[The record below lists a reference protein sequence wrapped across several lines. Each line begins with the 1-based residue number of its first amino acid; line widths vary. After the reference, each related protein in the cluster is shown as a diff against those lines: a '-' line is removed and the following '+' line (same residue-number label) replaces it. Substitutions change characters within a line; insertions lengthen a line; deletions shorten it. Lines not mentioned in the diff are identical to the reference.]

1 MKIIYY
7 CSTGRHTSV
16 FMANLHLG
24 NIFLKKHYNTEELS
38 GLKYFGGSAV
48 QEEPL
53 FIGIDNDGN
62 EIYTLGIPKEK
73 EVMRKL
79 IENFLEMK
87 DRNPQDI
94 QTIDADKFSNPW
106 IKLGIFLSL
115 HTSFKGLAKQFVT
128 KGFEKYSSYFLTT
141 AHS

>member
-7 CSTGRHTSV
+7 CSTGRHTSI

-24 NIFLKKHYNTEELS
+24 NISLKKQYTNEDLS
-38 GLKYFGGSAV
+38 LLKYFGGKSI

-53 FIGIDNDGN
+53 FIGIDKNNN
-62 EIYTLGIPKEK
+62 EIYTIGIPKEK
-73 EVMRKL
+73 EIMTKL
-79 IENFLEMK
+79 IVSFLNLNGK
-87 DRNPQDI
+87 DCNDI
-94 QTIDADKFSNPW
+94 QLIDADAYSNPW

-115 HTSFKGLAKQFVT
+115 HTGFKGLAIQLVT
-128 KGFEKYSSYFLTT
+128 KGFEIYSSCFLTT

>member
-7 CSTGRHTSV
+7 CSTGRHTSI

-24 NIFLKKHYNTEELS
+24 NIVLKKHYKSEELTS
-38 GLKYFGGSAV
+38 LKYFGGTAV

-53 FIGIDNDGN
+53 FVGVDNDNN
-62 EIYTLGIPKEK
+62 EIYTIGIPKEK
-73 EVMRKL
+73 AIMRKL
-79 IENFLEMK
+79 IENFLELK
-87 DRNPQDI
+87 DRNLQDI
-94 QTIDADKFSNPW
+94 QIIDADKFSNPW

-115 HTSFKGLAKQFVT
+115 HTRFKGLAKQLVT
-128 KGFEKYSSYFLTT
+128 KGFENYSSYFLTT

>member
-7 CSTGRHTSV
+7 CSTGRHTSI

-24 NIFLKKHYNTEELS
+24 NISLKRHYKSEELAS
-38 GLKYFGGSAV
+38 LKYFGGSSV

-53 FIGIDNDGN
+53 FIGIDNDDN

-73 EVMRKL
+73 EIMRKL
-79 IENFLEMK
+79 IGNFLEIK
-87 DRNPQDI
+87 GKNSQDV

-106 IKLGIFLSL
+106 IRLGIFLSL
-115 HTSFKGLAKQFVT
+115 HTRFKGLARQFVV